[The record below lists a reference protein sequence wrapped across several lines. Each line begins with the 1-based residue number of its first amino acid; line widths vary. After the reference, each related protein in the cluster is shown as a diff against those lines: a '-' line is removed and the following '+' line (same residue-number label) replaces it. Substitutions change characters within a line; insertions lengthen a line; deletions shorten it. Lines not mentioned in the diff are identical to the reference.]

1 MFDDYTTVDTE
12 ARYGTIK
19 RKEIKIKTP
28 KQLLQRLRIG
38 LAQVKT
44 VNTSKHLLNE
54 IRQTVYSLYQT
65 RKITKIYNN
74 VMNSM

>member
-44 VNTSKHLLNE
+44 VNASKHLLNE
-54 IRQTVYSLYQT
+54 IRQTVIHCIKQGKSLKY
-65 RKITKIYNN
+65 IT
-74 VMNSM
+74 M